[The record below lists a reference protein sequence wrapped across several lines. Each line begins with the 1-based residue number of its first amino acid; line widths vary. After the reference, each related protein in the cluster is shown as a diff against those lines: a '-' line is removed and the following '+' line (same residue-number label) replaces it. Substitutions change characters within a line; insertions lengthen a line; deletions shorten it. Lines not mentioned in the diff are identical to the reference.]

1 MVDRSSP
8 SAGGESEVGAVVAS
22 LRDRA
27 GDGLPETELRPAVE
41 RSLARFR
48 GARVRDYVPLLVE
61 RQVRS
66 ELLVLSRADPPA
78 GPGDHRSDSR

>member
-1 MVDRSSP
+1 MVDRSRP
-8 SAGGESEVGAVVAS
+8 SVVGEHEVGAVVAS
-22 LRDRA
+22 LRHRA

-48 GARVRDYVPLLVE
+48 SARVRDYVPLLVE

-66 ELLVLSRADPPA
+66 ELLVLSRADPP
-78 GPGDHRSDSR
+78 PRRRDQRSDPR

>member
-8 SAGGESEVGAVVAS
+8 WTVGESEVGAVVAR

-48 GARVRDYVPLLVE
+48 RARVRDYVPLLVE

-78 GPGDHRSDSR
+78 GPRDDRPESR

>member
-8 SAGGESEVGAVVAS
+8 WAVGESEVGAVVAN

-48 GARVRDYVPLLVE
+48 SARVRDYVPLLVE

-66 ELLVLSRADPPA
+66 ELLVLSRADPP
-78 GPGDHRSDSR
+78 DDRSDSR